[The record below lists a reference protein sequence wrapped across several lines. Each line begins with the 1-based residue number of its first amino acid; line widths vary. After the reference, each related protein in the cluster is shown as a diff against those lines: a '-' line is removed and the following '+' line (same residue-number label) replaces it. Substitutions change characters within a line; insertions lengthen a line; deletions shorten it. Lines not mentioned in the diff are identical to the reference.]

1 MGTALPSIVP
11 NNSDLREP
19 ADTSEWPPA
28 VIINSFYISAV
39 LQEWAPDPF
48 IQILRTSAIK
58 TYYNFNGSADEPK
71 AGVEAGVET
80 NPQAGFSDLPA
91 PISSRAERLLARNLK
106 KMQSEGTSLS
116 ELMDGVLAFRMRS
129 SQSNKVNTDWDL
141 SRQDR
146 VTKWVHDL
154 DTISGS

>member
-19 ADTSEWPPA
+19 EDTSEWPPA

-58 TYYNFNGSADEPK
+58 TYYNFDDSND
-71 AGVEAGVET
+71 EAGDEASVET
-80 NPQAGFSDLPA
+80 NPQAGPSSLPA
-91 PISSRAERLLARNLK
+91 PISSWTQRLLARNIK
-106 KMQSEGTSLS
+106 KMQSERTSLS

-129 SQSNKVNTDWDL
+129 SQSNKENTDWDL
-141 SRQDR
+141 SRQER
-146 VTKWVHDL
+146 VTKWVRDL
-154 DTISGS
+154 ASDTIS